1 MDSRKHLRVPVQ
13 FRSSFSSVNLVS
25 GIGVLGDLSI
35 RGCRVL
41 SGTQVK
47 PGTEVELRVEIS
59 NDEPPILIRQ
69 AAVRWSRDGNFGVE
83 FINLD
88 GNEWARLQRVVKEL
102 EREPFQ
108 RESGDGEVRSVGGC

>member
-1 MDSRKHLRVPVQ
+1 MDSRKHLRFPVQ
-13 FRSSFSSVNLVS
+13 FRSSFSSTNLVS
-25 GIGVLGDLSI
+25 GIGILGDLST

-41 SGTQVK
+41 SETQVK
-47 PGTEVELRVEIS
+47 PGTEVVLRVEIS

-69 AAVRWSRDGNFGVE
+69 AVVRWSRDGNFGLE

-88 GNEWARLQRVVKEL
+88 GNEWVRLQRVVKEL

-108 RESGDGEVRSVGGC
+108 RENRDDEAV